1 MEVTIRTEI
10 LTELLQKAGWFE
22 DADYHIAITC
32 INKAV
37 ELSRKAVS
45 HERKTISISGQE
57 S

>member
-37 ELSRKAVS
+37 ELTKKVVDNERKA
-45 HERKTISISGQE
+45 ISVPSQE
-57 S
+57 P